1 MHVRGAALDRRLE
14 NAMKQFHDPSLPK
27 PPASAS
33 RENAG
38 GSSRPNAIKSAMSKH
53 RIGII
58 GGTGLYGIEG
68 FTNQKWVKV
77 KTPFGPPSDDL
88 LTGKLAGRDVVFLP
102 RHGRGHKILPSELNH
117 RANIWAMKKLGVQ
130 WIISVSAVGSLQ
142 EKYKPC
148 DIVVIDQFLDRTKQS
163 ANHTF
168 FGRGIVAHVSF
179 ARPICEEL
187 RQILLKVGRDELLE
201 SQKSAGNS
209 KRDSQSSSLRN
220 VTIHD
225 GGTYVNM
232 EGPAFSTRA
241 ESLTNHRAGYDVI
254 GMTNLGE
261 AKCAREAE
269 IAYATLAM
277 STDYDCWK
285 EDEHVTLEMIIANLH
300 RNADTAKKIVAAAIS
315 KIPAE
320 PTWPCHSALKYAIL
334 TDKKFWPKKTVTALK
349 PILAK
354 YL

>member
-1 MHVRGAALDRRLE
+1 LL
-14 NAMKQFHDPSLPK
+14 
-27 PPASAS
+27 
-33 RENAG
+33 AG
-38 GSSRPNAIKSAMSKH
+38 R
-53 RIGII
+53 
-58 GGTGLYGIEG
+58 
-68 FTNQKWVKV
+68 
-77 KTPFGPPSDDL
+77 
-88 LTGKLAGRDVVFLP
+88 LAGRDVVFLP
-102 RHGRGHKILPSELNH
+102 RHARGHRILPSELNH

-179 ARPICEEL
+179 AHPVCGTL
-187 RQILLKVGRDELLE
+187 RKILLQTARDCG
-201 SQKSAGNS
+201 A
-209 KRDSQSSSLRN
+209 
-220 VTIHD
+220 TAHD

-241 ESLTNHRAGYDVI
+241 ESLTNHAAGYDVI

-277 STDYDCWK
+277 ATDYDCWK

-300 RNADTAKKIVAAAIS
+300 RNADTAKKIVAAAVA

-320 PTWPCHSALKYAIL
+320 PDWSCHSALKNAFL
-334 TDKKFWPKKTVTALK
+334 TDKKFWPKKTVNELK

-354 YL
+354 YI

>member
-1 MHVRGAALDRRLE
+1 
-14 NAMKQFHDPSLPK
+14 
-27 PPASAS
+27 
-33 RENAG
+33 
-38 GSSRPNAIKSAMSKH
+38 MSER

-58 GGTGLYGIEG
+58 GGTGLYHLDG
-68 FTNQKWVKV
+68 FTGRKWVKV

-88 LTGKLAGRDVVFLP
+88 LTGKLAGRNVVFLA
-102 RHGRGHKILPSELNH
+102 RHGRGHRILPNELNH
-117 RANIWAMKKLGVQ
+117 RANIWAMKKLGVA
-130 WIISVSAVGSLQ
+130 WLVSVSAVGSLQ
-142 EKYKPC
+142 KQYKPC
-148 DIVVIDQFLDRTKQS
+148 DIVVIDQFLDRTKHGS
-163 ANHTF
+163 EHTF
-168 FGRGIVAHVSF
+168 FGRGIVAHISF

-187 RQILLKVGRDELLE
+187 RRILLKTARACG
-201 SQKSAGNS
+201 A
-209 KRDSQSSSLRN
+209 
-220 VTIHD
+220 TAHD

-241 ESLTNHRAGYDVI
+241 ESLTNHQAGYDVI

-285 EDEHVTLEMIIANLH
+285 EDEHVTLAMIIQNLH
-300 RNADTAKKIVAAAIS
+300 RNADMAKKIVTAAIAR
-315 KIPAE
+315 IPTA
-320 PTWPCHSALKYAIL
+320 PNWPCHDALKHAIL

-349 PILAK
+349 PMLAK